1 MSLCDEGSDYEFV
14 LKTCR
19 RATKIEQT
27 YDSASNS
34 EEYESDFS
42 NERKKKLIFGVCGG
56 SKTIPLKLAEYEVPL
71 WIRRILCREIELSNG
86 HFVLYKTVI
95 YDKLNAS
102 SKSKFAPHL
111 TGFLENFDDIC
122 SYNWC
127 KYIVGML
134 RSQVMTS
141 KSLKAGGC
149 AMLIPFWLCEHTH
162 LVKPVNSVGFPRFMK
177 WDLNELR
184 KKLSRVNVADL
195 DHKYVNPMKLNAM
208 KLEME
213 IIEALFRFWGEDHI
227 EQPCTPLGNNQMPI
241 PTGIDATPFSLNTT
255 QSETDVRP
263 GVGGSW
269 YTNYTTLDDNSDVPS
284 INYVLDFAVKYVM
297 ENEGNKIS
305 TNQQDKKNICLE
317 LEESKS
323 VVAEKEIEIQRL
335 KGLLTHEDEGFKA
348 RLMEKMEQYVES
360 YLKAY
365 RLSQGAL
372 HEKQLKQKD
381 EEIKLLRAQ
390 NKELKTRLT
399 ELIVPTPTQVCEN
412 PENLARLDMLEQLHV
427 AKK

>member
-1 MSLCDEGSDYEFV
+1 
-14 LKTCR
+14 
-19 RATKIEQT
+19 
-27 YDSASNS
+27 
-34 EEYESDFS
+34 
-42 NERKKKLIFGVCGG
+42 
-56 SKTIPLKLAEYEVPL
+56 
-71 WIRRILCREIELSNG
+71 
-86 HFVLYKTVI
+86 
-95 YDKLNAS
+95 
-102 SKSKFAPHL
+102 
-111 TGFLENFDDIC
+111 
-122 SYNWC
+122 
-127 KYIVGML
+127 
-134 RSQVMTS
+134 
-141 KSLKAGGC
+141 
-149 AMLIPFWLCEHTH
+149 
-162 LVKPVNSVGFPRFMK
+162 
-177 WDLNELR
+177 
-184 KKLSRVNVADL
+184 
-195 DHKYVNPMKLNAM
+195 MKLNAM

-213 IIEALFRFWGEDHI
+213 IIEALFKFWGEDHI
-227 EQPCTPLGNNQMPI
+227 EQPCTPLGNNQMLI

-284 INYVLDFAVKYVM
+284 INYVLDFAVKYTM

-427 AKK
+427 AKKQNESLLKKNVDLLYTIETFETIDNHPRGVGDERTTCLKRKQVKHYPEPSTMMKRGKDRTVKDNGKSVEITPHLNTREIIQIHKGDNPKEEMTHMSDSTKFCMDRTYDAVRKTTSDE